1 MVVVAALALGGV
13 AASTVTTAQED
24 SIAADRTIEQTEL
37 SPGETTTV
45 TLEVPLEQ
53 STDVRLVEDF
63 DPEFANVEFIDDDG
77 ASFAGAATH
86 ELFADYSGVESV
98 TLQYRVTIESDSG
111 GQTFEI
117 TSDTSNAAVDA
128 GTDTITVVSDD
139 DDNSDSNGDS
149 DSDGDSG
156 SDGDSDGDSSSDGD
170 SDGDSSSDDNSDG
183 DSDSDGDSS
192 SDGDSDGDSSS
203 DGDSNADSTEDDSSN
218 VSTDDGDGSLHGILV
233 VVVAIA
239 GIVGAGLA
247 RRQK

>member
-1 MVVVAALALGGV
+1 VVVVAALTLGGV

-63 DPEFANVEFIDDDG
+63 DPEFANVEFVDDDG

-149 DSDGDSG
+149 DSDGDS
-156 SDGDSDGDSSSDGD
+156 SSDGD
-170 SDGDSSSDDNSDG
+170 SDGDS
-183 DSDSDGDSS
+183 DSDRNSS